1 MKFYVFYTHLLIL
14 SLDGELEYLKALC
27 VFFSFCM
34 EKEKAS
40 KTYKNHIMNFNVS
53 NDRIFIILM
62 LNWLSWNWYYYLP
75 IRMAKNNLK
84 KKLIVLIAGEDAE
97 QQEFL
102 FVADVN
108 VKWYSY
114 F

>member
-1 MKFYVFYTHLLIL
+1 
-14 SLDGELEYLKALC
+14 
-27 VFFSFCM
+27 
-34 EKEKAS
+34 
-40 KTYKNHIMNFNVS
+40 
-53 NDRIFIILM
+53 
-62 LNWLSWNWYYYLP
+62 
-75 IRMAKNNLK
+75 MAKNNLK